1 MRFVETTSH
10 PRLRELFYV
19 SPQCTSTEVL
29 NRECVERCTRKPLMQ
44 GCTPLG
50 WMLALCLTLTTGL
63 IHGADQPKPPVP
75 FDGLK
80 KTVAVDRFQ
89 VNEGLGGG
97 VTADGMTAMLSAAL
111 AKDGRFV
118 VVERQGLASIMAEQ
132 MLAQG
137 QATTPETAAKSGQL
151 IGASILVRSALTK
164 FEPAAGG
171 SGLSLG
177 ALPIGTLLSAFA
189 SRATIGT
196 KSAVLEITLTLV
208 DTTTGQVISTS
219 AAQGTASSNSVDLSL
234 VNSNS
239 GASAEIGTFK
249 TTPIGQAGEQAIIKA
264 VEQIAIGM
272 KGVPWSALVVDANE
286 GTVYV
291 NAGTDRNVRSG
302 LHLNAYRKGKVFTDP
317 STGMILDI
325 AMEKIGVIQI
335 NGVRE
340 KMSTA
345 AVVSGQIPIR
355 GDFLK
360 LD

>member
-1 MRFVETTSH
+1 
-10 PRLRELFYV
+10 
-19 SPQCTSTEVL
+19 
-29 NRECVERCTRKPLMQ
+29 
-44 GCTPLG
+44 
-50 WMLALCLTLTTGL
+50 MLALGLTLTTGL
-63 IHGADQPKPPVP
+63 IYAADQSQPPVP
-75 FDGLK
+75 VPPYDGLK

-89 VNEGLGGG
+89 VSETFGGG

-111 AKDGRFV
+111 VKDGRFV
-118 VVERQGLASIMAEQ
+118 VVERPGLAGVTAEQ
-132 MLAQG
+132 TLGQG
-137 QATTPETAAKSGQL
+137 RATTTETAAKSGQL
-151 IGASILVRSALTK
+151 IGASILVRGALTK

-171 SGLSLG
+171 TSVSVGGLPVGSF
-177 ALPIGTLLSAFA
+177 LSALA
-189 SRATIGT
+189 PRAAIGN
-196 KSAVLEITLTLV
+196 KNSVLEISLTLI

-219 AAQGTASSNSVDLSL
+219 AAQGTASSSSADLTL

-239 GASAEIGTFK
+239 GASAGISTFQ

-291 NAGTDRNVRSG
+291 NAGADRNVQSG
-302 LHLNAYRKGKVFTDP
+302 LYLNAYRKGKVFTDP
-317 STGMILDI
+317 STGVVLDV

-345 AVVSGQIPIR
+345 AVVSGQMPTR
-355 GDFLK
+355 GDLLK

>member
-1 MRFVETTSH
+1 MGNVQTAKKGNFMR
-10 PRLRELFYV
+10 
-19 SPQCTSTEVL
+19 
-29 NRECVERCTRKPLMQ
+29 RCTLP
-44 GCTPLG
+44 GC
-50 WMLALCLTLTTGL
+50 MLALGLTLTTGL
-63 IHGADQPKPPVP
+63 IHGADQPQAPVP
-75 FDGLK
+75 YDGLK

-89 VNEGLGGG
+89 VNESFGGG

-118 VVERQGLASIMAEQ
+118 VVERLGLAGVMAEQTLGQGLA
-132 MLAQG
+132 
-137 QATTPETAAKSGQL
+137 TTPDTAARSGQL

-171 SGLSLG
+171 TSVSLG
-177 ALPIGTLLSAFA
+177 GLPVGTFLSAFA
-189 SRATIGT
+189 PRAAIGN
-196 KSAVLEITLTLV
+196 KSSMLEILLTLI

-219 AAQGTASSNSVDLSL
+219 AAQGTASSSSADLTL

-239 GASAEIGTFK
+239 GASAGIGTFQS
-249 TTPIGQAGEQAIIKA
+249 TPIGQAGEQAIIKA

-272 KGVPWSALVVDANE
+272 KEVSWSALVVDASE
-286 GTVYV
+286 GMVYV
-291 NAGTDRNVRSG
+291 NAGADRNVQSG

-317 STGMILDI
+317 VTGVILDV
-325 AMEKIGVIQI
+325 AVEKIAVIQI

-345 AVVSGQIPIR
+345 AVISGQMPKR

>member
-1 MRFVETTSH
+1 
-10 PRLRELFYV
+10 
-19 SPQCTSTEVL
+19 
-29 NRECVERCTRKPLMQ
+29 MQ
-44 GCTPLG
+44 GCTLPG
-50 WMLALCLTLTTGL
+50 WMLALSLTLTTGL

-75 FDGLK
+75 YDGLK

-111 AKDGRFV
+111 VKDGRFV
-118 VVERQGLASIMAEQ
+118 VVERQGLAGVMAEQ
-132 MLAQG
+132 KLGQG
-137 QATTPETAAKSGQL
+137 LATTPETAARSGQL

-171 SGLSLG
+171 SSLSLG
-177 ALPIGTLLSAFA
+177 ALPVGTLLSALA
-189 SRATIGT
+189 SRVAIGK
-196 KSAVLEITLTLV
+196 KSAMLEISLTLI

-219 AAQGTASSNSVDLSL
+219 AAQGTASSTSADLSL

-249 TTPIGQAGEQAIIKA
+249 ATPIGQAGEQAIIMA
-264 VEQIAIGM
+264 VEQIAVGM
-272 KGVPWSALVVDANE
+272 KDVSWSALVVDANE

-291 NAGTDRNVRSG
+291 NAGADRNVRSG
-302 LHLNAYRKGKVFTDP
+302 LHLSAYRKGKVFTDP
-317 STGMILDI
+317 STGVILDV
-325 AMEKIGVIQI
+325 AMKKIGVIQI

-345 AVVSGQIPIR
+345 EVVSGQIPMR

>member
-1 MRFVETTSH
+1 MR
-10 PRLRELFYV
+10 
-19 SPQCTSTEVL
+19 
-29 NRECVERCTRKPLMQ
+29 RCTLP
-44 GCTPLG
+44 G
-50 WMLALCLTLTTGL
+50 WMLALGLTLTTGL
-63 IHGADQPKPPVP
+63 THAADQPQPPVAY
-75 FDGLK
+75 DGLK

-89 VNEGLGGG
+89 VNETFGGG

-111 AKDGRFV
+111 VKDGRFV
-118 VVERQGLASIMAEQ
+118 VVERPGLAGVTAEQ
-132 MLAQG
+132 TLGQG
-137 QATTPETAAKSGQL
+137 RATTTETAAKSGQL
-151 IGASILVRSALTK
+151 IGASILVRGALTK

-171 SGLSLG
+171 TSVSLG
-177 ALPIGTLLSAFA
+177 GLPVGSFLSALA
-189 SRATIGT
+189 PRAAIGS
-196 KSAVLEITLTLV
+196 KSSVLEISLTLI

-219 AAQGTASSNSVDLSL
+219 AAQGTTSSSSADLTL

-239 GASAEIGTFK
+239 GASAGISTFQ

-291 NAGTDRNVRSG
+291 NAGADRNVQSG
-302 LHLNAYRKGKVFTDP
+302 LYLNAYRKGKVFTDP
-317 STGMILDI
+317 STGVILDV
-325 AMEKIGVIQI
+325 AMERIGTIQI

-345 AVVSGQIPIR
+345 AVVSGQMPTR
-355 GDFLK
+355 GDLLK

>member
-1 MRFVETTSH
+1 
-10 PRLRELFYV
+10 
-19 SPQCTSTEVL
+19 
-29 NRECVERCTRKPLMQ
+29 
-44 GCTPLG
+44 
-50 WMLALCLTLTTGL
+50 MLALSLTLTTGL

-75 FDGLK
+75 YDGLK
-80 KTVAVDRFQ
+80 KTVAVDRFH

-111 AKDGRFV
+111 VKDGRFV
-118 VVERQGLASIMAEQ
+118 VVERQGLAGVMAEQ
-132 MLAQG
+132 ALG
-137 QATTPETAAKSGQL
+137 KVLATTSETAARSGQL

-171 SGLSLG
+171 SSLSLG
-177 ALPIGTLLSAFA
+177 ALPVGTLLSAFA
-189 SRATIGT
+189 SRVAIGK
-196 KSAVLEITLTLV
+196 KSAMLEISLTLI

-219 AAQGTASSNSVDLSL
+219 AAQGTAGSTSADLSL

-239 GASAEIGTFK
+239 GASVEIGTFK

-272 KGVPWSALVVDANE
+272 KGVSWSALVVDANE

-291 NAGTDRNVRSG
+291 NAGADRNVRSG

-317 STGMILDI
+317 STGVILDVT
-325 AMEKIGVIQI
+325 MEKIGVIQI
-335 NGVRE
+335 NDVRE

-345 AVVSGQIPIR
+345 AVVSGQIPMR

>member
-1 MRFVETTSH
+1 MR
-10 PRLRELFYV
+10 
-19 SPQCTSTEVL
+19 
-29 NRECVERCTRKPLMQ
+29 RCTLPS
-44 GCTPLG
+44 
-50 WMLALCLTLTTGL
+50 WMLALGLTLTTGL
-63 IHGADQPKPPVP
+63 IYAADQSQPPVP
-75 FDGLK
+75 VPPYDGLK

-89 VNEGLGGG
+89 VNETFGGG

-111 AKDGRFV
+111 VKDGRFV
-118 VVERQGLASIMAEQ
+118 VVERPGLAGVTAEQ
-132 MLAQG
+132 TLGQG
-137 QATTPETAAKSGQL
+137 RATTTETAAKSGQL
-151 IGASILVRSALTK
+151 IGASILVRGALTK

-171 SGLSLG
+171 TSVSLG
-177 ALPIGTLLSAFA
+177 GMAVGSFLSALA
-189 SRATIGT
+189 PRAAIGN
-196 KSAVLEITLTLV
+196 KNSVLEISLTLI

-219 AAQGTASSNSVDLSL
+219 AAQGTASSSSADLTL

-239 GASAEIGTFK
+239 GASAGISTFQ

-291 NAGTDRNVRSG
+291 NAGADRNVQSG
-302 LHLNAYRKGKVFTDP
+302 LYLNAYRKGKVFTDP
-317 STGMILDI
+317 STGVVLDV

-345 AVVSGQIPIR
+345 AVVSGQMPTR
-355 GDFLK
+355 GDLLK

>member
-1 MRFVETTSH
+1 
-10 PRLRELFYV
+10 
-19 SPQCTSTEVL
+19 
-29 NRECVERCTRKPLMQ
+29 
-44 GCTPLG
+44 
-50 WMLALCLTLTTGL
+50 MLALSLTLTTGL

-75 FDGLK
+75 YDGLK

-111 AKDGRFV
+111 VKDGRFV
-118 VVERQGLASIMAEQ
+118 VVERQGLAGVMAEQ
-132 MLAQG
+132 QLGQG
-137 QATTPETAAKSGQL
+137 LATTPETAARSGQL

-164 FEPAAGG
+164 FAPAAGG
-171 SGLSLG
+171 SSLSLG
-177 ALPIGTLLSAFA
+177 ALPVGTLLSALA
-189 SRATIGT
+189 SRVAIGK
-196 KSAVLEITLTLV
+196 KSAMLEISLTLI

-219 AAQGTASSNSVDLSL
+219 AAQGTASSTSADLSL

-249 TTPIGQAGEQAIIKA
+249 TTPIGQAGEQAIIMA
-264 VEQIAIGM
+264 VEQIAVGM
-272 KGVPWSALVVDANE
+272 KEVSWSALVVDANE

-291 NAGTDRNVRSG
+291 NAGADRNVRSG
-302 LHLNAYRKGKVFTDP
+302 LHLSAYRKGKVFTDP
-317 STGMILDI
+317 STGVILDV
-325 AMEKIGVIQI
+325 AMKKIGVIQI

-345 AVVSGQIPIR
+345 EVVSGQIPMR